1 MKKGDIIIIAAALFA
16 AAFLY
21 FSGIL
26 SPGED
31 GGKAVV
37 YVNGEAQ
44 QTISLKEDGE
54 YKFEVEDGYNIL
66 AVKDGKADMIEADC
80 RDKICVNHTPIYR
93 ENESIT
99 CLPHKLVVEI
109 EGGEENEVDVV
120 VQ

>member
-1 MKKGDIIIIAAALFA
+1 MKKGDIIIIAAALVGA
-16 AAFLY
+16 AVLY

-26 SPGED
+26 APGDE

-44 QTISLKEDGE
+44 QTISLEKDGE
-54 YKFEVEDGYNIL
+54 YRFDVDGGYNIL
-66 AVKDGKADMIEADC
+66 EVRDGKADMTDADC

-109 EGGEENEVDVV
+109 EGGEKSDVDVMV
-120 VQ
+120 E